1 MNIKGRIFLVGCPR
15 SGTTLLQSLLTAH
28 SQIAS
33 FPESHFFKALVAKR
47 SPRRCRY
54 GLASKQARARF
65 NTFLQEMGQEQLQS
79 FLPPY
84 ALFLRQY
91 SRAFVKVLDY
101 LTRQQG
107 KELWLEKTPQH
118 LHCIDLIE
126 RLVPGAKFIHIIR
139 NGADAIASLYEV
151 THRYP
156 DIWGGARDIG
166 QCTRRWLE
174 DLQISQTHLHKPN
187 HAMVRYERLV
197 QAPQPVLRELCQFLK
212 VDFQESML
220 QDYGTAAQQVVLD
233 SEPWKAAV
241 SQTIR
246 NANSRKFYKLFS
258 EEQQQTILEQLAAV
272 DLDKLSGR
280 FDQAIKVS

>member
-33 FPESHFFKALVAKR
+33 FPESHFFKVLVAKR
-47 SPRRCRY
+47 SPRRCRF
-54 GLASKQARARF
+54 GLASKQARDRF

-84 ALFLRQY
+84 ALSLRQY
-91 SRAFVKVLDY
+91 SRAFVKVLDH

-126 RLVPGAKFIHIIR
+126 RLVPGAKFIHIVR
-139 NGADAIASLYEV
+139 NGADTIASLYEV

-156 DIWGGARDIG
+156 DIWGGARDIS
-166 QCTRRWLE
+166 QCTRRWVE
-174 DLQISQTHLHKPN
+174 DLQMSQTHLAKPN

-197 QAPQPVLRELCQFLK
+197 QAPQPVLRELCQFLR
-212 VDFQESML
+212 VNFQASML
-220 QDYGTAAQQVVLD
+220 QNYGTAAQQVVLE

-246 NANSRKFYKLFS
+246 SANSRKFYELFS

-272 DLDKLSGR
+272 DLDRLSGR
-280 FDQAIKVS
+280 FDQPIKVG